1 MLKLFY
7 ASFFRAAV
15 LWIWCSSSETYSM
28 FTLRVPRT
36 VNMILK
42 GNFATIW
49 VRDIQVH
56 SCIKVTIVFHF
67 SWDFVLCELCTFL
80 QLTGFCFVRIMHIF
94 ATHGNLFCAN
104 YAHFCKFGHN
114 YAYYHIYSLIEI
126 ASCLTLHSLTFRAT
140 MFGYDLSQYKRF

>member
-56 SCIKVTIVFHF
+56 SCIKVTIVF
-67 SWDFVLCELCTFL
+67 SLL
-80 QLTGFCFVRIMHIF
+80 FCLNYAHF
-94 ATHGNLFCAN
+94 ATQGILFCAN
-104 YAHFCKFGHN
+104 YAHFCKSGHN
-114 YAYYHIYSLIEI
+114 YAHYHIYSLIEI

-140 MFGYDLSQYKRF
+140 MFSYDLSQYKDFRLINYNVFKPISPISSE